1 MSRVDFGF
9 IGNLE
14 GGQWLKGYVPNPA
27 GSQSGVTIAT
37 GFDLGARNSND
48 LQSLGLPATLVNK
61 LSRYCNKTRFIAKE
75 YLTKNPLTITKEEAD
90 RIDTASK
97 KSALDMLV
105 ARYDKAIPRTS
116 QLLRFEQLP
125 SEAQTVIASVAFQ
138 YGDLATRTPRFWKTV
153 TEQRWQAA
161 INELRNFNDA
171 YGPRRG
177 SEADLLSK
185 VLNSRVT
192 PVSDTRPAVTNGSS
206 GNATGQHNP
215 PSTPVQSKP
224 FDLGLGKQHPKALS
238 GSVGQGGKNFPD
250 DVRLVQTLL
259 NEHLPI
265 PASPVQVTGRVDQ
278 HLITVITHYQRQI
291 VGMARPDGRID
302 PGGRTFQSL
311 TGVAPHT
318 QHPSTS
324 PTPKQPSPKQP
335 SPNQPSTSP
344 VQSAGKTGDLLAA
357 TRDFCFPFPS
367 LPIGGYK
374 SDGRQFGANRSKGRK
389 HGGCDLLFPVGT
401 WIYAVADGTIIQRP
415 YNFYLG
421 TQALEVHHGNLIV
434 RYGEIKPG
442 SFVGGTTVKKGQRL
456 CQVGKLQGMKA
467 SMLHIEMYKGT
478 ASGSLTDVNNPPY
491 KRRKDLLDPTPF
503 LDLWAKNFPST

>member
-1 MSRVDFGF
+1 MSGVDFGF
-9 IGNLE
+9 IGKLE
-14 GGQWLKGYVPNPA
+14 GGQWLNGYVPNPA

-37 GFDLGARNSND
+37 GFDLGARNAND
-48 LQSLGLPATLVNK
+48 LQNLGLPVALVNK

-75 YLTKNPLTITKEEAD
+75 YLTKNPLTITKEDAD

-97 KSALDMLV
+97 KSAFDTLV
-105 ARYDKAIPRTS
+105 ARYNKAIPRTS
-116 QLLRFEQLP
+116 QLPHFEQLP
-125 SEAQTVIASVAFQ
+125 GEAQTVIASVAFQ
-138 YGDLATRTPRFWKTV
+138 YGDLATRTPKFWKTV

-171 YGPRRG
+171 YGSRRG
-177 SEADLLSK
+177 QEADLLSK
-185 VLNSRVT
+185 VLNSRQTPASNTRPVVTNNSGGKGTGHHNT
-192 PVSDTRPAVTNGSS
+192 PVPN
-206 GNATGQHNP
+206 
-215 PSTPVQSKP
+215 KP
-224 FDLGLGKQHPKALS
+224 FDLGLGKPQPRTLS
-238 GSVGQGGKNFPD
+238 GSVGHGGKNFPD

-265 PASPVQVTGRVDQ
+265 PARPVQVNGRVDQ
-278 HLITVITHYQRQI
+278 HLIGVITHYQRQT

-302 PGGRTFQSL
+302 PGGRTFQAL

-324 PTPKQPSPKQP
+324 PKPPSPSPKP
-335 SPNQPSTSP
+335 PSTSP
-344 VQSAGKTGDLLAA
+344 APSSGQPGDLLSA

-367 LPIGGYK
+367 LPRGGYK
-374 SDGRQFGANRSKGRK
+374 SDGRQFGANRSNGRK
-389 HGGCDLLFPVGT
+389 HAGCDLLFPVGT
-401 WIYAVADGTIIQRP
+401 WIHAVADGRIIQRP

-467 SMLHIEMYKGT
+467 SMLHIEMYKST
-478 ASGSLTDVNNPPY
+478 ASGSLTVGSNPPF
-491 KRRKDLLDPTPF
+491 KRHKDLLDPTPF
-503 LDLWAKNFPST
+503 LDLWARNFPST